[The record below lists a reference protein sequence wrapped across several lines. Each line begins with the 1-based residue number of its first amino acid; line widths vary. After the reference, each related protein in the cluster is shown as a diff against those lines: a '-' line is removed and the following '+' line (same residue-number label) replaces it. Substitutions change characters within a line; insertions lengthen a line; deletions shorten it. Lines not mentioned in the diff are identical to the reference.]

1 VALLK
6 GSLLRNYAYSLM
18 QMLAPHVPQKVLTGA
33 RPMPPGEQS
42 GLFCRAGGPAF
53 RLGRRA
59 PVGCRLGQFSSG
71 SVSMEMLGVP

>member
-33 RPMPPGEQS
+33 RPMPPGAIWPVLPS
-42 GLFCRAGGPAF
+42 GRTAF

>member
-33 RPMPPGEQS
+33 RPMPPLAGNLACFAE
-42 GLFCRAGGPAF
+42 RADLHFDWGAGP
-53 RLGRRA
+53 R
-59 PVGCRLGQFSSG
+59 
-71 SVSMEMLGVP
+71 SVAA